1 MGNAFLCNKASS
13 CFKDIEINICSDK
26 RNMNSLAD
34 QILNKDEELSNK
46 NNIKPIIEL
55 KKYFDN
61 KEKENF
67 NNSSLKDRDKKL
79 QKKKRQSMFN
89 CLVDNTQYEL
99 MLKRLLEQ
107 KKVKRNGPK
116 RRETIRKEEDKIKIL
131 IKEILVENKNE
142 NKNSINSNDNKSLS
156 ANSTLIIKNK
166 NNQKKM
172 RLSVTIDSKVD
183 LNNVNNINNI
193 NKKVDNNS
201 NQHLKNVN
209 SFNNGN
215 NEGNGSSVVCQKE
228 TNKK

>member
-1 MGNAFLCNKASS
+1 MGNAFLCSRAN
-13 CFKDIEINICSDK
+13 CCLKDIKINICSDK
-26 RNMNSLAD
+26 RNINNKAE

-55 KKYFDN
+55 KKYFDK
-61 KEKENF
+61 KEKENY

-89 CLVDNTQYEL
+89 CFVDNTKYEL

-107 KKVKRNGPK
+107 KNEKRNGPK
-116 RRETIRKEEDKIKIL
+116 RRETIRKEDDKVKTL
-131 IKEILVENKNE
+131 IKEVLVENKNE
-142 NKNSINSNDNKSLS
+142 IKKTINSNENNTLS

-172 RLSVTIDSKVD
+172 RLSVTLDREND
-183 LNNVNNINNI
+183 LSNVNNINNF

-201 NQHLKNVN
+201 NLHLKNVN

>member
-1 MGNAFLCNKASS
+1 MGNAFLCERASC
-13 CFKDIEINICSDK
+13 CFKDIKINICLDK
-26 RNMNSLAD
+26 RNINGLAD
-34 QILNKDEELSNK
+34 QILIKDEELTNK

-61 KEKENF
+61 KERENF

-89 CLVDNTQYEL
+89 CLVDNTKYEL

-107 KKVKRNGPK
+107 KNEKRNGPK

-131 IKEILVENKNE
+131 IKEVLFENKNE
-142 NKNSINSNDNKSLS
+142 KKNSINSNENKSLS

-166 NNQKKM
+166 NNKKKIH
-172 RLSVTIDSKVD
+172 LSVTIDRED
-183 LNNVNNINNI
+183 LSNMNNINNV

-215 NEGNGSSVVCQKE
+215 NEGNGSSVVYQKE